1 MEFIHKK
8 KAEKAR
14 SKMLSDQAEA
24 SMMEQERMDGEE
36 MARLVQGS
44 LLNKVY
50 EIQSE
55 RERQFNLVAQM
66 MNMTVSPCQTMT
78 SSDKMGMSSLN
89 SVMSDMR
96 VEDQQDMEVP
106 PNPAYTQYM
115 LERSMMEET
124 SCDPH
129 SQEVKR
135 SDPVYLTSMA
145 SHGVW
150 HNADMN
156 KQQIC
161 QQQQQQ
167 LAFQQQQQLELQNQH
182 QQQLEHQQ

>member
-55 RERQFNLVAQM
+55 RERQFNLVSQM
-66 MNMTVSPCQTMT
+66 MNMTVSPCQTIT
-78 SSDKMGMSSLN
+78 SSDKMGMNGLN
-89 SVMSDMR
+89 SAMSDMR
-96 VEDQQDMEVP
+96 VEEQKDMEVP
-106 PNPAYTQYM
+106 PNPAYTQYL
-115 LERSMMEET
+115 LERSMMEGT
-124 SCDPH
+124 SFDPH

-156 KQQIC
+156 RQQI
-161 QQQQQQ
+161 
-167 LAFQQQQQLELQNQH
+167 FQQQQKLELQH
-182 QQQLEHQQ
+182 QQQLEHQQRSCHYHSDYC